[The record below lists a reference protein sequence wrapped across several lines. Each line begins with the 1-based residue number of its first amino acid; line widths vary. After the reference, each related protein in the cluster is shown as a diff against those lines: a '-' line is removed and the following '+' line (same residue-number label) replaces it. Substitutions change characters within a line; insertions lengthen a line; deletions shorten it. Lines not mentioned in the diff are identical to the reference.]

1 MTEYANTD
9 DFVAPVPAVQYFLLL
24 LAAKKPERL
33 REIFAYEK
41 NIADKLLTV
50 PESEAVGENKR
61 YLCLFQQVET
71 KEWWRLVWTLLTDRV
86 NDNQAL
92 LRQWMADMEKEL
104 VNFSSAE
111 PRITWKMLQWSQEYN
126 RVTGVL
132 DAASHRLPEP
142 HKFWTLMNPLGWT
155 SPLEASDWIQMAAL
169 LRPDAVQWSKQTLEA
184 SYRHATL
191 GNYAYKPAIP
201 FQKTADEVFKQ
212 AAFHGRC
219 DGDAFL
225 NTKSWNLSQGDQHTS
240 LTSSDRLAIFL
251 SLLTANPQV
260 ILQIAAFLQI
270 REWMQAAA
278 IEVAKKPANPD
289 LEFIPHG
296 QTKMNISKA
305 MELSHLHRP
314 HNARQQGLE
323 AYHLIGNCT
332 LHYIHHLAGRKW
344 LVKEETECERKFVH
358 LRYISA
364 GFERISI
371 RTLMRECLEMIGLD
385 AELLDPIVF
394 GWRYEPQIKHDF
406 YKPKEVF
413 CNWDTHAPLV
423 CECKRWPWV
432 TYLDK
437 TGHVRTLD
445 PKILGSRI
453 LTTAIEKGLNH
464 ITPKP
469 LQTAKIIAEVCEA
482 WDRIASMIPDVYIRN
497 WPSNEA
503 AVKQHI
509 NYRVRMAVQNCQTTP
524 MVDVMTTPEAKRQ
537 LEWVHKHLYISGA
550 DKAANTPTFFC
561 KTLAREQALARM
573 NSDDFSLVVSDNNVP
588 ETPEQVVK
596 QLLSEPPLQE
606 FPPQKPDLPYLMGI
620 YKAHKNKMRW
630 LTNADGCIFSEITI
644 CLTAILKGI
653 QEALQYVADDFYARA
668 KFFGGKTNACW
679 ILGSTQEF
687 TINLPDK
694 ITTIYTGDITKC
706 YEAIP
711 LEGDQ
716 GLTTAMTNLVN
727 LAFAHQ
733 NHLHKDL
740 FLIQKKNSELEAEW
754 KPLRQSSVKATR
766 MDPTKVIELNHF
778 IIRNTYVR
786 LGDRVWR
793 QVRGIPMGFSCSPLW
808 CNLYLFYFEYNF
820 ITRLA
825 RLGRYDLLRLFEHT
839 FRYMDDL
846 VSMNNPMILRFT
858 DGSLVNLSAHFLSL
872 QIQIIRVDGTFLTTK
887 YDKRRSLPFKVSLYI
902 HRDSNRPITNS
913 SKVILGQV
921 FALFYLIN
929 TAGGV
934 VLEIDNLVE
943 CFVEKG
949 FHRYALRRLIL
960 SGLDRIILTSPLT
973 PVQAVLEILF
983 DIWREPA
990 NRPPQLDDSANS
1002 S

>member
-1 MTEYANTD
+1 
-9 DFVAPVPAVQYFLLL
+9 
-24 LAAKKPERL
+24 
-33 REIFAYEK
+33 
-41 NIADKLLTV
+41 
-50 PESEAVGENKR
+50 
-61 YLCLFQQVET
+61 
-71 KEWWRLVWTLLTDRV
+71 
-86 NDNQAL
+86 
-92 LRQWMADMEKEL
+92 
-104 VNFSSAE
+104 
-111 PRITWKMLQWSQEYN
+111 
-126 RVTGVL
+126 
-132 DAASHRLPEP
+132 
-142 HKFWTLMNPLGWT
+142 
-155 SPLEASDWIQMAAL
+155 
-169 LRPDAVQWSKQTLEA
+169 
-184 SYRHATL
+184 
-191 GNYAYKPAIP
+191 
-201 FQKTADEVFKQ
+201 
-212 AAFHGRC
+212 
-219 DGDAFL
+219 
-225 NTKSWNLSQGDQHTS
+225 
-240 LTSSDRLAIFL
+240 
-251 SLLTANPQV
+251 
-260 ILQIAAFLQI
+260 
-270 REWMQAAA
+270 
-278 IEVAKKPANPD
+278 
-289 LEFIPHG
+289 
-296 QTKMNISKA
+296 
-305 MELSHLHRP
+305 
-314 HNARQQGLE
+314 
-323 AYHLIGNCT
+323 
-332 LHYIHHLAGRKW
+332 
-344 LVKEETECERKFVH
+344 
-358 LRYISA
+358 
-364 GFERISI
+364 
-371 RTLMRECLEMIGLD
+371 MRECLEMIGLD

-432 TYLDK
+432 TYLDE

-453 LTTAIEKGLNH
+453 LTTVIEKGLNH

-524 MVDVMTTPEAKRQ
+524 MIDVMTTPEAKRQ

-596 QLLSEPPLQE
+596 QLLGEPPLQE
-606 FPPQKPDLPYLMGI
+606 FPPLRPDLPYLMGI

-630 LTNADGCIFSEITI
+630 LTNADGCVFSEITI

-653 QEALQYVADDFYARA
+653 QEALQNVADDFYARA

-687 TINLPDK
+687 AINLPDK

-740 FLIQKKNSELEAEW
+740 FLIQKKNGELEAEW
-754 KPLRQSSVKATR
+754 KPLRHSSVKATR

-846 VSMNNPMILRFT
+846 VSMNNPMILRFLDPDQVESEGNPFWIYPLRFLAMQNEMDNPFVNT

-902 HRDSNRPITNS
+902 HRDSNRPVANS

-973 PVQAVLEILF
+973 PVQAVLEILL

>member
-1 MTEYANTD
+1 
-9 DFVAPVPAVQYFLLL
+9 
-24 LAAKKPERL
+24 
-33 REIFAYEK
+33 
-41 NIADKLLTV
+41 
-50 PESEAVGENKR
+50 
-61 YLCLFQQVET
+61 
-71 KEWWRLVWTLLTDRV
+71 
-86 NDNQAL
+86 
-92 LRQWMADMEKEL
+92 
-104 VNFSSAE
+104 
-111 PRITWKMLQWSQEYN
+111 
-126 RVTGVL
+126 
-132 DAASHRLPEP
+132 
-142 HKFWTLMNPLGWT
+142 
-155 SPLEASDWIQMAAL
+155 
-169 LRPDAVQWSKQTLEA
+169 
-184 SYRHATL
+184 
-191 GNYAYKPAIP
+191 
-201 FQKTADEVFKQ
+201 
-212 AAFHGRC
+212 
-219 DGDAFL
+219 
-225 NTKSWNLSQGDQHTS
+225 
-240 LTSSDRLAIFL
+240 
-251 SLLTANPQV
+251 
-260 ILQIAAFLQI
+260 
-270 REWMQAAA
+270 
-278 IEVAKKPANPD
+278 
-289 LEFIPHG
+289 
-296 QTKMNISKA
+296 
-305 MELSHLHRP
+305 
-314 HNARQQGLE
+314 
-323 AYHLIGNCT
+323 
-332 LHYIHHLAGRKW
+332 
-344 LVKEETECERKFVH
+344 
-358 LRYISA
+358 
-364 GFERISI
+364 
-371 RTLMRECLEMIGLD
+371 MRECLEMIGLD

-423 CECKRWPWV
+423 CECKHWPWV
-432 TYLDK
+432 TYLDE

-453 LTTAIEKGLNH
+453 LMTVIEKGLNH

-482 WDRIASMIPDVYIRN
+482 WDRVASMIPDVYIRN

-596 QLLSEPPLQE
+596 QLLGEPPLQE

-653 QEALQYVADDFYARA
+653 QEVLQNVADDFYARA

-687 TINLPDK
+687 AINLPDK

-740 FLIQKKNSELEAEW
+740 FLIQKKNDKLEAEW
-754 KPLRQSSVKATR
+754 KPLRLISEGHQNGSNKS
-766 MDPTKVIELNHF
+766 
-778 IIRNTYVR
+778 
-786 LGDRVWR
+786 W
-793 QVRGIPMGFSCSPLW
+793 
-808 CNLYLFYFEYNF
+808 
-820 ITRLA
+820 
-825 RLGRYDLLRLFEHT
+825 YDLLRLFEHT

-846 VSMNNPMILRFT
+846 VSMNNPMILRFLDPDQVKSEGNPFWIYPLRFLAMQNEMDNPFVNT

-872 QIQIIRVDGTFLTTK
+872 QIQIIRVD
-887 YDKRRSLPFKVSLYI
+887 
-902 HRDSNRPITNS
+902 
-913 SKVILGQV
+913 
-921 FALFYLIN
+921 
-929 TAGGV
+929 
-934 VLEIDNLVE
+934 
-943 CFVEKG
+943 G

>member
-24 LAAKKPERL
+24 LAARKPERL

-41 NIADKLLTV
+41 KIADKLLTV

-71 KEWWRLVWTLLTDRV
+71 KEWWCLVWTLLTDRV

-92 LRQWMADMEKEL
+92 LRWWMADMEKEL

-126 RVTGVL
+126 RVTRMDISLGGIRL
-132 DAASHRLPEP
+132 D
-142 HKFWTLMNPLGWT
+142 
-155 SPLEASDWIQMAAL
+155 
-169 LRPDAVQWSKQTLEA
+169 PDGGFVTTGCSTVGKTDTG
-184 SYRHATL
+184 SIIHATL

-225 NTKSWNLSQGDQHTS
+225 NTKSWNLSQGDQRTWNQLRLYCRYDCQGCEGGIVWLDS
-240 LTSSDRLAIFL
+240 LFWYMLNNLDKF
-251 SLLTANPQV
+251 
-260 ILQIAAFLQI
+260 QI

-278 IEVAKKPANPD
+278 IELAKKPANPD

-296 QTKMNISKA
+296 QTKMNIC
-305 MELSHLHRP
+305 
-314 HNARQQGLE
+314 LE
-323 AYHLIGNCT
+323 AYHRMGNVIVPTDKHPRDSHHRRRAHHLQSPKRLRPMQARTNKGYAKGLCT

-344 LVKEETECERKFVH
+344 LVKEGTECERKFIH

-413 CNWDTHAPLV
+413 CNWDTLEPLV

-432 TYLDK
+432 TYLDE

-453 LTTAIEKGLNH
+453 LTNVIEKGLNH

-469 LQTAKIIAEVCEA
+469 LQTAKIIAKVCDA
-482 WDRIASMIPDVYIRN
+482 WDRIASIIPDVYICN

-509 NYRVRMAVQNCQTTP
+509 NY
-524 MVDVMTTPEAKRQ
+524 
-537 LEWVHKHLYISGA
+537 
-550 DKAANTPTFFC
+550 
-561 KTLAREQALARM
+561 
-573 NSDDFSLVVSDNNVP
+573 
-588 ETPEQVVK
+588 
-596 QLLSEPPLQE
+596 QE
-606 FPPQKPDLPYLMGI
+606 FPPQQPDLPYLMGI

-630 LTNADGCIFSEITI
+630 LTNADGCVFSEITI

-653 QEALQYVADDFYARA
+653 QEALQNIADDFYARA
-668 KFFGGKTNACW
+668 KFFGGKTNTCW

-687 TINLPDK
+687 VINLPDR

-716 GLTTAMTNLVN
+716 GLTMAMTNLVN

-740 FLIQKKNSELEAEW
+740 FLIQKKNGEFEAEW
-754 KPLRQSSVKATR
+754 KPLRRSLVKATR
-766 MDPTKVIELNHF
+766 MDPMKVIELNHF

-786 LGDRVWR
+786 LGNRVWR

-825 RLGRYDLLRLFEHT
+825 RLGWYDLLRLFEHT

-846 VSMNNPMILRFT
+846 VSMNNPMILHFLDPDQVESEGNPFWIYLLRFLAMQNEMDNPLIGT
-858 DGSLVNLSAHFLSL
+858 DGSLMNLSAHFLSL
-872 QIQIIRVDGTFLTTK
+872 QIQVIRVDGTFLTTK

-902 HRDSNRPITNS
+902 HRDSNRPIANS

-929 TAGGV
+929 TASGII
-934 VLEIDNLVE
+934 LEIDNLVE

-973 PVQAVLEILF
+973 PVQAVIEILF